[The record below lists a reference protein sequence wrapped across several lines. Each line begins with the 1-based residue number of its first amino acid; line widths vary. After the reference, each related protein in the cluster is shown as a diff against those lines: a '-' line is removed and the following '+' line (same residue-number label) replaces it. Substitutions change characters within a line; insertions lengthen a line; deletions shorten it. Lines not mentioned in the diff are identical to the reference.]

1 MAGNSIRISTDQVQQ
16 IADSIERMNSE
27 LAETLAES
35 RVSVDGL
42 RNVWQGEAAEGTIEA
57 FDSFADRYFQRY
69 QDVIRQY
76 VRFLRQNV
84 GAGYLETENVNLSLA
99 DAFK

>member
-35 RVSVDGL
+35 KASVDGL
-42 RNVWQGEAAEGTIEA
+42 RNFWQH
-57 FDSFADRYFQRY
+57 DLSF
-69 QDVIRQY
+69 
-76 VRFLRQNV
+76 
-84 GAGYLETENVNLSLA
+84 E
-99 DAFK
+99 